1 MPSDQFLL
9 VVPALAVLLS
19 VLLVA
24 AVAIRHAWQRR
35 RFNPALA
42 LADLRRANDADAAAA
57 IEAFVEGV
65 SSEPFGGTRLPTPSD
80 ALPTPSD
87 ALPTPQGRGS
97 DLTCA
102 RLEDPTTWDRAVRE
116 ESERNARF
124 GRPVT
129 VVVAALP
136 RLDDLANRLGR
147 DIADRV
153 LSETARVLRTEGRA
167 VDRVALLGDGTFGVL
182 LPETDEVRARNYIER
197 ARAGADAWL
206 ETAGLS
212 MRLSLGWAGPPE
224 HGDVLAASAVAR
236 QRMHDATRV
245 RARPALSSDLRDRS
259 DAG

>member
-1 MPSDQFLL
+1 MPSDQLLL
-9 VVPALAVLLS
+9 VVLGLAVLLS
-19 VLLVA
+19 VLFEVLVA
-24 AVAIRHAWQRR
+24 LRRSRQRR
-35 RFNPALA
+35 RFNLALA
-42 LADLRRANDADAAAA
+42 LAEIRRDDDAGAAAA

-65 SSEPFGGTRLPTPSD
+65 WFEPVGGTRLPTPSD
-80 ALPTPSD
+80 ALPTPHG
-87 ALPTPQGRGS
+87 QGS
-97 DLTCA
+97 DLTLA
-102 RLEDPTTWDRAVRE
+102 RLEDPRTWDRAVRE

-147 DIADRV
+147 DVADRV
-153 LSETARVLRTEGRA
+153 ISETARVLRSEGRA
-167 VDRVALLGDGTFGVL
+167 VDRVALLGDATFGVL

-206 ETAGLS
+206 EEAGLS
-212 MRLSLGWAGPPE
+212 IRLSLGWASPPE

-245 RARPALSSDLRDRS
+245 LTRPAPSGNLRDRS
-259 DAG
+259 EAG

>member
-1 MPSDQFLL
+1 VPSDQFLL
-9 VVPALAVLLS
+9 IVPGLAVLLS

-24 AVAIRHAWQRR
+24 AVALRHAWQRR
-35 RFNPALA
+35 QFNPALA
-42 LADLRRANDADAAAA
+42 LADLRRDNDADAAAA

-65 SSEPFGGTRLPTPSD
+65 SSEPVGGTRLPTPSD
-80 ALPTPSD
+80 ALPTPHS
-87 ALPTPQGRGS
+87 QGS

-102 RLEDPTTWDRAVRE
+102 RLENPRTWDRAVRE

-147 DIADRV
+147 DVADRV
-153 LSETARVLRTEGRA
+153 ISETARVLRSQGRA
-167 VDRVALLGDGTFGVL
+167 VDRVALLGDATFGVL

-197 ARAGADAWL
+197 ARADADAWL
-206 ETAGLS
+206 EAAGLTI
-212 MRLSLGWAGPPE
+212 RLSLGWASPPE

-245 RARPALSSDLRDRS
+245 RARPATSGDRRDRS
-259 DAG
+259 EAG